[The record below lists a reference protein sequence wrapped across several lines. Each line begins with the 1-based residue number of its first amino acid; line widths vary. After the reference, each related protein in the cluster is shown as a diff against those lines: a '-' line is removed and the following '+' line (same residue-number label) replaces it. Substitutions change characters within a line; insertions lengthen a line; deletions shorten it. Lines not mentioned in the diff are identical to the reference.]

1 MEYFKRIEDVFFN
14 KGIIAVLGNFDGCHK
29 GHQELVKAAIERKK
43 DTGASVLIVTFDPHS
58 KDFKG
63 EPIKRIQTLNEKLV
77 CFEKLGVDGVLA
89 LSFTDTFS
97 KMDKKDFLK
106 NILIDQIGITDIV
119 VGHDYRFGYKGA
131 GNVDYLE
138 AEQKDLGYTL
148 IVVPAFKIQG
158 EVVSS
163 SKIRTLIEAGEIDL
177 SQHLLGYYPL
187 VTGKVVH
194 GSGVGKTLGFATAN
208 LQIDEDKIIPKVGV
222 YGVLGDVL
230 GKKVKGFCNVGYQ
243 PTFDR
248 KKRLVVEVHFFDFD
262 EDIYGETICIHF
274 IKRMR
279 DEIKFNSVEELK
291 SQLRKDQISIEN
303 ELK

>member
-1 MEYFKRIEDVFFN
+1 MEYFKKIEDVFFN

-29 GHQELVKAAIERKK
+29 GHQALVKAARKRK
-43 DTGASVLIVTFDPHS
+43 EETGASILVITFDPHS
-58 KDFKG
+58 KDHKG
-63 EPIKRIQTLNEKLV
+63 QSIKRIQTLNEKLI

-89 LSFTDTFS
+89 LPFTEAFS
-97 KMDKKDFLK
+97 KMDREDFFE
-106 NILIDQIGITDIV
+106 NILLDEIGVTDIV

-138 AEQKDLGYTL
+138 AEKKVLGYTL

-158 EVVSS
+158 QVVSS
-163 SKIRTLIEAGEIDL
+163 SKIRTLIEAGDIAS
-177 SQHLLGYYPL
+177 SQELLGYYPL
-187 VTGKVVH
+187 ITGQVVH
-194 GSGVGKTLGFATAN
+194 GSGIGKTLGFATAN

-222 YGVLGDVL
+222 YGVIGYVL
-230 GKKVKGFCNVGYQ
+230 GKRIKGFCNVGYQ

-279 DEIKFNSVEELK
+279 DEIKFNSVEALK
-291 SQLRKDQISIEN
+291 SQLRKDQISIEK
-303 ELK
+303 ELN